1 MSNDNQNNQE
11 NQSPEEIKK
20 DETLELVCR
29 NVWCKARFFI
39 KESVISNYSSG
50 VCDKC
55 KDLDQNMSGGVSW
68 EDHKYDGSRFDGR
81 AHPIHIKVNN
91 YK

>member
-1 MSNDNQNNQE
+1 MGS
-11 NQSPEEIKK
+11 EEKK
-20 DETLELVCR
+20 PDVSEKKEETLELVCR
-29 NVWCKARFFI
+29 NSWCKARFFI
-39 KESVISNYSSG
+39 KESLLPKYTSG

-55 KDLDQNMSGGVSW
+55 NDLNHNMSGGVTW
-68 EDHKYDGSRFDGR
+68 EDHKYDGVRFDGM